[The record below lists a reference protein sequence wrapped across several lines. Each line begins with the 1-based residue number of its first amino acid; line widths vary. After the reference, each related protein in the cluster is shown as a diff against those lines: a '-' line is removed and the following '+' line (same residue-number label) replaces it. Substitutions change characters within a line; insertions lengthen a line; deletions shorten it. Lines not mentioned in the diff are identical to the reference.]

1 MEEAVRYFIIALLAC
16 MFTTNSAMAADY
28 VTVAEAMRRY
38 DQAATDADKKLYIVL
53 FGSTLDG
60 LEWANAYLT
69 RRRKQEPLYCM
80 PKNLVLTADQIIQI
94 VRQTMDRFPEI
105 ATQPIGAG
113 VLFSFQKTFPCSV

>member
-1 MEEAVRYFIIALLAC
+1 VRHFLIALLAC
-16 MFTTNSAMAADY
+16 VLTTNSALAADY

-38 DQAATDADKKLYIVL
+38 DQATTDADKRLYIVL

-69 RRRKQEPLYCM
+69 RRRKQEPLYCT
-80 PKNLVLTADQIIQI
+80 PNNLALTADQIIQI
-94 VRQTMDRFPEI
+94 VRGAMDRFPKI